1 MLGKTLI
8 ISGRR
13 KLSGEYLVQG
23 NKNAALPLISACLL
37 TRSVFHLHNVPR
49 IADVDRLL
57 QLLQELNVHFE
68 WHDRTL
74 LLDSSHFEA
83 AELPAQ
89 LVEKLRGSI
98 LLLGGLAPLLD
109 EMSSALPG
117 GCPIGRRSFDVHWDV
132 FRSAGFSVLSEANG
146 IRLERTERVEVP
158 RVYLEES
165 SVTATENALILFS
178 ALGQGIIE
186 NPAREPH
193 VLTLVEF
200 LRQLGV
206 EIELHPLYY
215 RVRQA
220 ATPQTGEIDFRIPA
234 DYIDAGT
241 VAIAAAVTGG
251 EVQLNGI
258 RNEDFAPIQ
267 NVFERFGL
275 GFEPTGSDALRV
287 SAGDLANPSKVTAG
301 LWPSF
306 PTDLVSLA
314 IVLATQGDGLCLI
327 HDWMYESRMF
337 FIDKLVRMGAHVTM
351 CDPHRVLVQG
361 PTRLKGTSLESPD
374 IRAGLALVVA
384 GLCAEGFTII
394 EHAEIIQ
401 RGYEDVAT
409 RLASIGAEISEKMDQ
424 EADRVKSG

>member
-1 MLGKTLI
+1 MLSKKFI
-8 ISGRR
+8 ISGRQT
-13 KLSGEYLVQG
+13 LSGNYTVQG

-37 TRSVFHLHNVPR
+37 TRSILHLHNVPR

-68 WHDRTL
+68 WNDQTL
-74 LLDSSHFEA
+74 SIDSSRFKT

-98 LLLGGLAPLLD
+98 LLLGGLAPLMD
-109 EMSSALPG
+109 QISSALPG

-132 FRSAGFSVLSEANG
+132 FRSAGFSVLPETNG
-146 IRLERTERVEVP
+146 IRIERRKTVETP

-178 ALGQGIIE
+178 GLGQGIIE

-193 VLTLVEF
+193 VLTLIDF
-200 LRQLGV
+200 LRQTGA

-215 RVRQA
+215 RIHQSPS
-220 ATPQTGEIDFRIPA
+220 PQTDEINFQVPA

-241 VAIAAAVTGG
+241 IAIASAVTGG
-251 EVQLNGI
+251 EIELNGI
-258 RNEDFAPIQ
+258 KNEEFSPIQ
-267 NVFERFGL
+267 HIFEQFGLIFER
-275 GFEPTGSDALRV
+275 TSSDSIKVRTNKLI
-287 SAGDLANPSKVTAG
+287 NPSKITAG

-337 FIDKLVRMGAHVTM
+337 FIDKVVRMGANITM

-361 PTRLKGTSLESPD
+361 PSRLKGTSLESPD
-374 IRAGLALVVA
+374 IRAGMALVVA
-384 GLCAEGFTII
+384 GLCAEGVTTI

-401 RGYEDVAT
+401 RGYEDVVT
-409 RLASIGAEISEKMDQ
+409 RLSSIGAEISEKIDQ
-424 EADRVKSG
+424 QADK